1 MTRPKETFRIGGFD
15 KPLFFT
21 TLALLFVGFI
31 MVFSASALP
40 AAERYQHPFYFLIQQ
55 ITGAVVGLGA
65 MVALIY
71 LKPAIY
77 LESKVV
83 YGLLA
88 LTLLLLSLC
97 FIMPPVNG
105 TNRWVMAIGLRFQ
118 PSELAKL
125 SLILFLANYLER
137 NRERLN
143 EAKCLLACLGV
154 IGLVV
159 LLILREPDFGTSVLI
174 LFISFLILFVGGVKI
189 RYLGAIAGLALALFI
204 VYFQQLPR
212 DDYRRQRWEAFL
224 APEEHRDRT
233 GFQVAQSKLAVG
245 SGGWVGVGLGES
257 TQKLYFL
264 PCAHTDFIYAI
275 IGEEFGLLG
284 TFSVLALYFLLFW
297 RGLKVARHAPSLSQ
311 KLAGYGLTLI
321 LCSQALLNI
330 SIVLALGPTKG
341 VPLPFVSYGRSALI
355 CNLVAVGLL
364 LNISQRKP
372 LNEFS
377 K

>member
-1 MTRPKETFRIGGFD
+1 MRPKENFRLGGFD

-21 TLALLFVGFI
+21 TLILLSVGFI

-40 AAERYQHPFYFLIQQ
+40 AAEKYPHPFYFLVQQ
-55 ITGAVVGLGA
+55 ITGAVVGLGMMA
-65 MVALIY
+65 ALIY

-97 FIMPPVNG
+97 FIMPPINE
-105 TNRWVMAIGLRFQ
+105 TNRWVIVLGLRFQ

-125 SLILFLANYLER
+125 SLVLFLANYLEKQ
-137 NRERLN
+137 RERLN
-143 EAKCLLACLGV
+143 EAKSLLPCLGV

-159 LLILREPDFGTSVLI
+159 LLILREPDLGTSVLF
-174 LFISFLILFVGGVKI
+174 LFISFLILFIGGVKI
-189 RYLGAIAGLALALFI
+189 RFLGAIAGLVLALFI
-204 VYFQQLPR
+204 VYFQQLPQ
-212 DDYRRQRWEAFL
+212 DDYRRQRWQAF
-224 APEEHRDRT
+224 RDQT
-233 GFQVAQSKLAVG
+233 SFQVLQSKLAVG
-245 SGGWVGVGLGES
+245 SGGWLGVGLGES

-275 IGEEFGLLG
+275 IGEEFGLMG
-284 TFSVLALYFLLFW
+284 TLAVLALYLLLFW
-297 RGLKVARHAPSLSQ
+297 RGLKVAHHATSLGQ
-311 KLAGYGLTLI
+311 KLTAYGLTLF

-341 VPLPFVSYGRSALI
+341 VPLPFISYGRSALV
-355 CNLVAVGLL
+355 CNLVAIGLL
-364 LNISQRKP
+364 LNISQRKA
-372 LNEFS
+372 LNGFS